1 MDRYSNKMKLGKQS
15 GTATLLSDKI
25 GFKRKLFRRD
35 KTANFIL
42 IWGIISQEDINI
54 LIICAPNDG
63 MRNFIFTKV
72 LLTLKTKT
80 DC

>member
-35 KTANFIL
+35 ETANFIL